1 MEQEPNATPPL
12 SSSLP
17 PPSVSSWFGKPPTDE
32 ERQAKWRYMQEQEA
46 NNTKEWRRLRKW
58 EIKQGVQR
66 IYYIN
71 LDKNFGRRQQME
83 NALQQVQ
90 PPIPYYRFAALT
102 GTLDGSQCVKGKQDS
117 AWCRGISGLSDTN
130 RRLLET
136 QNMSGGLTMI
146 LEDDYVLAPNRTLWE
161 AAIQLVPDDNWDV
174 IRFML
179 KNPNSMF
186 PQVTPR
192 RGVAPWDFN
201 KTMEEN
207 VRKPA
212 PPPVY
217 RYTKPKRK
225 NTEGDICQGT
235 HVQIWRES
243 SLYKLHRLWSR
254 RPYEDIDCAFTMAK
268 PAIRSYVV
276 GVFGDHDS
284 VEYLGD
290 IIKPPNEDT
299 DIPKQDHQL
308 QKNNFV
314 LVKRADMKRLPK
326 NAKGLFFRQQRG

>member
-179 KNPNSMF
+179 KTPIACFLKLLLEGVWHPGTSTRQWRRMSES
-186 PQVTPR
+186 QHLLLCIDTPR
-192 RGVAPWDFN
+192 
-201 KTMEEN
+201 
-207 VRKPA
+207 
-212 PPPVY
+212 
-217 RYTKPKRK
+217 PKRK